1 MSWIVLAAL
10 AAISDAEPEQPAPE
24 PAQAAQAE
32 AGAPEVAEEPQVAL
46 REPTPEEQRAKER
59 AQQLVSGA
67 PLYNP
72 NVAVHIVQH
81 KPFADRGLRELVL
94 YPAVPQANGKF
105 TQHFG
110 SAASLVYHLHE
121 NFGLQITPQY
131 NWYSSDSSF
140 NQELVDKVRQEGLAA
155 STLLLNWGVQGGVEV
170 TPLYGKFAFFDSTL
184 AQFQVVLSGGAGMGS
199 TRHLLRPAAQDKPA
213 SFGDTGN
220 KFMGSVGGGFRVQM
234 GDRFALRLE
243 VRDLVYTARVDHV
256 NGCSANE
263 LRQMRDVFD
272 TLTREQL
279 DAPDAISS
287 QVMVAPGCQVQKFE
301 GVDPQRNESRAYDI
315 RQALSLVEEPSSDV
329 LNNVSVYAGFSVLF

>member
-1 MSWIVLAAL
+1 MSWIVLLAL
-10 AAISDAEPEQPAPE
+10 AALTDVEAAPAESPPAV
-24 PAQAAQAE
+24 AE
-32 AGAPEVAEEPQVAL
+32 APAAGGPPAAAASAL
-46 REPTPEEQRAKER
+46 QEPTPAEQAARER
-59 AQQLVSGA
+59 SQELVSGA

-72 NVAVHIVQH
+72 NVAVHIVQR

-94 YPAVPQANGKF
+94 FPAVPQANGKF

-110 SAASLVYHLHE
+110 TAASFVYHLHE
-121 NFGLQITPQY
+121 NFALQLTPQY

-155 STLLLNWGVQGGVEV
+155 STLLLNWAVQGGVEV

-184 AQFQVVLSGGAGMGS
+184 AQFQVVLTGGAGIGS
-199 TRHLLRPAAQDKPA
+199 TRHLLRPAAGNKPA
-213 SFGDTGN
+213 SYGDTGD
-220 KFMGSVGGGFRVQM
+220 KFLGSVGGGFRVQL

-256 NGCSANE
+256 NGCSAGE

-272 TLTREQL
+272 RLTRDQL
-279 DAPDAISS
+279 DAPGAISS
-287 QVMVAPGCQVQKFE
+287 QVQVGGACQVEKFE
-301 GVDPQRNESRAYDI
+301 GIDSKRAESRAYDI

-329 LNNVSVYAGFSVLF
+329 LNNVSIYAGFSVLF

>member
-1 MSWIVLAAL
+1 MSWIILAAL
-10 AAISDAEPEQPAPE
+10 AAVSDAEPEQPAPE
-24 PAQAAQAE
+24 APAAE
-32 AGAPEVAEEPQVAL
+32 AAPAEEKEPEVAL
-46 REPTPEEQRAKER
+46 REPTAEEQKAKAH
-59 AQQLVSGA
+59 AQELVSGA

-72 NVAVHIVQH
+72 NVAVHIVQR
-81 KPFADRGLRELVL
+81 KPFADRGLREVVL

-105 TQHFG
+105 TQHVG

-131 NWYSSDSSF
+131 NWYSSDSAF

-184 AQFQVVLSGGAGMGS
+184 AQFQVVLSGGAGLGS

-220 KFMGSVGGGFRVQM
+220 KFLGSVGGGFRVQL

-256 NGCSANE
+256 NGCSAGE
-263 LRQMRDVFD
+263 LGQMRDVFD
-272 TLTREQL
+272 RLTREQL

-287 QVMVAPGCQVQKFE
+287 QVAVSPGCQVQKFE
-301 GVDPQRNESRAYDI
+301 GIDPQRNESRAYDI

>member
-1 MSWIVLAAL
+1 MTWIVLAAL
-10 AAISDAEPEQPAPE
+10 AALTDAEAPE
-24 PAQAAQAE
+24 AAVAQAE
-32 AGAPEVAEEPQVAL
+32 APEVDGLAEVTMS
-46 REPTPEEQRAKER
+46 EPTAEDQAAQER
-59 AQQLVSGA
+59 AQRLVSGA

-72 NVAVHIVQH
+72 NVAVHIVQR
-81 KPFADRGLRELVL
+81 KAFADGGKREVVL

-105 TQHFG
+105 TQHLG
-110 SAASLVYHLHE
+110 TAASIVYHLHE

-184 AQFQVVLSGGAGMGS
+184 AQFQVVVSGGAGVGS
-199 TRHLLRPAAQDKPA
+199 TRHLLRPAAVGKPA

-220 KFMGSVGGGFRVQM
+220 KFLGSVGGGFRVQL

-243 VRDLVYTARVDHV
+243 VRDLVYTARVDRV
-256 NGCSANE
+256 NGCSAGE

-272 TLTREQL
+272 RLTREEL
-279 DAPDAISS
+279 DAPAAISS
-287 QVMVAPGCQVQKFE
+287 QVTVGGGCRVEKFE
-301 GVDPQRNESRAYDI
+301 GVDPDRGESRAYDI

-329 LNNVSVYAGFSVLF
+329 LNNISVYAGFSVLF

>member
-1 MSWIVLAAL
+1 MRWVLLAAL
-10 AAISDAEPEQPAPE
+10 AALTEAEGNEAAAPEAAAPEASPIPEDAE
-24 PAQAAQAE
+24 
-32 AGAPEVAEEPQVAL
+32 VVAL
-46 REPTPEEQRAKER
+46 REPTPEELAAQER
-59 AQQLVSGA
+59 AQRLVSGA

-72 NVAVHIVQH
+72 NVAVHIVQR
-81 KPFADRGLRELVL
+81 KAFADGGKREVVL

-110 SAASLVYHLHE
+110 TAASLIYHLHE
-121 NFGLQITPQY
+121 NFGLQVTPQY

-184 AQFQVVLSGGAGMGS
+184 AQFQVVLTGGAGLGS
-199 TRHLLRPAAQDKPA
+199 TRHLLRPAAQGKPA

-220 KFMGSVGGGFRVQM
+220 KFLGSVGGGFRVQL

-256 NGCSANE
+256 NGCSASE

-272 TLTREQL
+272 RLTREQL

-287 QVMVAPGCQVQKFE
+287 QVAVGSACRVERFE
-301 GVDPQRNESRAYDI
+301 GLDPERNESRAYDI